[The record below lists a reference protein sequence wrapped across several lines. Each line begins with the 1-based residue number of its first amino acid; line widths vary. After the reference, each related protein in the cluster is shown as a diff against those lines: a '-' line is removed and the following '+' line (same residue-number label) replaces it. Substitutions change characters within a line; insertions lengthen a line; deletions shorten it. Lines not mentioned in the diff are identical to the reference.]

1 MYEKCN
7 NKSDTLLRYYMLKRE
22 NKYKP
27 RLFNRLF
34 WYDKDNV
41 KMLNIIIAKE
51 KNVIPKDK
59 GYDS

>member
-1 MYEKCN
+1 
-7 NKSDTLLRYYMLKRE
+7 MLKRE